1 VFSPDVIP
9 THDEWTGMVDSI
21 SFFHFVGPVEVLTM
35 IDVPPN
41 NTELI
46 AVQLGTAAVEF
57 ATLVVFDDL

>member
-1 VFSPDVIP
+1 
-9 THDEWTGMVDSI
+9 MVDSI
-21 SFFHFVGPVEVLTM
+21 SFFHFVGPVEVLAM

-41 NTELI
+41 NTELV